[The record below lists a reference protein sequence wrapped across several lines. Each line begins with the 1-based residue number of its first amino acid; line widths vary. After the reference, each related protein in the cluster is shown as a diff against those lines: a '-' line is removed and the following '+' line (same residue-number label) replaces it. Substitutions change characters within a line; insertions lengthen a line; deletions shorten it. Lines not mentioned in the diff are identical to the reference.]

1 MIRSFTILGEPI
13 GEGRPRTVRRGAHV
27 QIHSA
32 PKSAEWRA
40 LAAQQMAA
48 EYASTPYDGIARVE
62 IEAVTRRPKLPK
74 KAGAERLWRTTKP
87 DVDNIAKACLD
98 ALVQGGVLADDRQ
111 VVRLVIERV
120 TAAVDEAPR
129 TVITVATGA
138 P

>member
-27 QIHSA
+27 RIHAS

-48 EYASTPYDGIARVE
+48 EYASTPYDGIVRVE
-62 IEAVTRRPKLPK
+62 IEAVTRRPKLPM
-74 KAGAERLWRTTKP
+74 KAGAERLC
-87 DVDNIAKACLD
+87 IAKACLD
-98 ALVQGGVLADDRQ
+98 ALVQGGVLADGRQ